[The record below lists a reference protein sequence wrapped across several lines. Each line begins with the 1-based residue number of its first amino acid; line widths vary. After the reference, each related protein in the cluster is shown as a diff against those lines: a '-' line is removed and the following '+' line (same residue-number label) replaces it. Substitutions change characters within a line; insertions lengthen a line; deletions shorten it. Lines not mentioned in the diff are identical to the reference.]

1 MLYMMHRRLVQSE
14 LIGLSLG
21 ILSILIYKII
31 RWKFVRNLERVKNSQ
46 GEDS

>member
-14 LIGLSLG
+14 LISLSLG